1 MASSNPLENYAG
13 PVPRHIAVIMDG
25 NGRWAEARGEDR
37 NAGHKAGAA
46 TVRAITKA
54 CAKLGVEVL
63 TLYSFSTEN
72 WGRPKIEVD
81 ALMALLADYLQ
92 NEAGELLANRIRLR
106 AIGELDSLP
115 SIVRELLE
123 RVGELTAGKDRMDL
137 VLALSYGSR
146 QEIIRAVRSL
156 ATQVADGSLTVD
168 KIDEKRISETLDTH
182 FAPDPD
188 LIIRTSGEFRLS
200 NFLLWQAAYAEMYVT
215 DVLWPDFDEGE
226 LLKALQAYGQR
237 QRRFGKTAAQLAE
250 SP

>member
-1 MASSNPLENYAG
+1 LDDVLEGYTG

-25 NGRWAEARGEDR
+25 NGRWAQLRGEER
-37 NAGHKAGAA
+37 TAGHRAGAK
-46 TVRAITKA
+46 TVRAITRA

-81 ALMALLADYLQ
+81 ALMALLTDYLE
-92 NEAGELLANRIRLR
+92 NEADELLANRIRLR

-115 SIVRELLE
+115 AGVRMLLDQ
-123 RVGELTAGKDRMDL
+123 VGQVTADEHRMDL

-146 QEIIRAVRSL
+146 QEIIRTIRTLSER
-156 ATQVADGSLTVD
+156 VAAGTLKASD
-168 KIDEKRISETLDTH
+168 IDEAMVSESLDTS

-215 DVLWPDFDEGE
+215 DVLWPDFDEAE
-226 LLKALQAYGQR
+226 LVRALKVFERR
-237 QRRFGKTAAQLAE
+237 QRRFGKTAEQLAE
-250 SP
+250 TP